1 MEIYAMF
8 FEKLNHQK
16 VNSPK
21 INILFYNGRML
32 SKVPNIMKKN
42 RKEKKKLWRNSLI

>member
-21 INILFYNGRML
+21 INRYFILQWKNVIKSPQYN
-32 SKVPNIMKKN
+32 
-42 RKEKKKLWRNSLI
+42 EKK